1 MKFLRVY
8 TDTGAPRPMILYAKI
23 VNENEKTYDIQYFSP
38 MKKVNGQTIYNYE
51 TVLYTIDDESVVE
64 CLQGEDER
72 VIGYQKTQD
81 GWVRLDEND
90 PDYEPSES
98 ECSSMESTSLEDEL
112 SEEEETEDEN
122 DDTVW
127 EDDED
132 E

>member
-8 TDTGAPRPMILYAKI
+8 TDTGAPRPVILYAKI

-51 TVLYTIDDESVVE
+51 SLIYTIDDESIVE
-64 CLQGEDER
+64 SLQGEDER
-72 VIGYQKTQD
+72 CIGYQKTQD

-98 ECSSMESTSLEDEL
+98 ECSTIESTSLEDEL
-112 SEEEETEDEN
+112 SDDQETDEEN
-122 DDTVW
+122 DEPWND
-127 EDDED
+127 DDE
-132 E
+132 